1 MVSYARVES
10 QNTQLF
16 EGERGGGL
24 HRLVAVGKISPQPI
38 WPHSRGSTPRVRLG
52 TVELVMET
60 QISAALFDSASG
72 TGEKK
77 GGSTDSTMNFG
88 GSKSLPLYSI
98 ENLLPIEG

>member
-1 MVSYARVES
+1 M
-10 QNTQLF
+10 
-16 EGERGGGL
+16 
-24 HRLVAVGKISPQPI
+24 
-38 WPHSRGSTPRVRLG
+38 LG

-88 GSKSLPLYSI
+88 GSKSLPLYPI